1 MNIHED
7 DDMHIRDT
15 DTNQKYTLKREIP
28 LWGIVTIALS
38 LLGGSYSMYA
48 SYVKMAESVD
58 RLSITVDKLRDSQFQ
73 FTIKD
78 NQHDSSIGNISLQ
91 MQDMRRDIEDIKKL
105 QKWTP
110 R

>member
-1 MNIHED
+1 MDTQED
-7 DDMHIRDT
+7 NKMHIRDT
-15 DTNQKYTLKREIP
+15 DINQKYTLKREIP
-28 LWGIVTIALS
+28 LWGILTIALS

-58 RLSITVDKLRDSQFQ
+58 RLSLTVDKLRDGQFQ
-73 FTIKD
+73 FTIQD
-78 NQHDSSIGNISLQ
+78 NKHDSMLTTQSLQ
-91 MQDMRRDIEDIKKL
+91 IQDIRRDIEDIKKL